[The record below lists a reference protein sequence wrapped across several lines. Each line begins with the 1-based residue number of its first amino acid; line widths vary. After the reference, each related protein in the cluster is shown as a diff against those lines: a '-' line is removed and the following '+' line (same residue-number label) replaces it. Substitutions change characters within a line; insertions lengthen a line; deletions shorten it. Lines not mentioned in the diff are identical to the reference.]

1 MARGLRS
8 PLSTGTVTH
17 WRGELATLGRRP
29 WGPGHGGIEEPH
41 RIQAG
46 EDRGPRTRG
55 VFVPINTEL
64 KGAFL
69 QHQLRNSEPHVL
81 FLEYDLRDAFDNVA
95 GGKELDNVV
104 LLDYCAER
112 IPRFAV
118 PRYIEVLEALPKSAT
133 GKIQKDLLREANV
146 PDQTWDRDSV
156 GYQIE
161 RRAQLRARSAG

>member
-1 MARGLRS
+1 M
-8 PLSTGTVTH
+8 
-17 WRGELATLGRRP
+17 
-29 WGPGHGGIEEPH
+29 
-41 RIQAG
+41 
-46 EDRGPRTRG
+46 
-55 VFVPINTEL
+55 PINTEL